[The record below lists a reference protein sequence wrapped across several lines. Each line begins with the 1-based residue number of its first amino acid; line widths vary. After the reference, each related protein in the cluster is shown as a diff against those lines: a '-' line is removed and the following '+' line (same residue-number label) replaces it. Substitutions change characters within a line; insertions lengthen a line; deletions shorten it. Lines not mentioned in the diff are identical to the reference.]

1 MAEFGHNRS
10 DFQFEPLARDTLQ
23 QRVYRQVADMILE
36 GEIAPGESV
45 TIQALA
51 DAFGISAMPVREA
64 LIRLTAAGALT
75 LITGRSMGIPRL
87 NAAQLEDLRNVRMEV
102 EGLAAEW
109 AARNIDAQRLQQL
122 GSTYDRLD
130 NAVSAGDTKA
140 YLRANRVFH
149 FAVYQA
155 AGSPTLVALIET
167 LWLRIS
173 PYFNLLHGSGNY
185 AISNRHHRALLK
197 ALRQHD
203 PKLARK
209 GIHADIND
217 AYALLSQVLK

>member
-23 QRVYRQVADMILE
+23 QRVYRQVADMILD

-51 DAFGISAMPVREA
+51 DAFGVSAMPVREA

-109 AARNIDAQRLQQL
+109 AARNIDAQRLEQL

-130 NAVSAGDTKA
+130 EAVSAGDTKA
-140 YLRANRVFH
+140 YLRANRIFH
-149 FAVYQA
+149 F
-155 AGSPTLVALIET
+155 
-167 LWLRIS
+167 
-173 PYFNLLHGSGNY
+173 
-185 AISNRHHRALLK
+185 
-197 ALRQHD
+197 
-203 PKLARK
+203 
-209 GIHADIND
+209 
-217 AYALLSQVLK
+217 